1 MSFSG
6 YTELTLNYPN
16 NTELTLNYP
25 NNHSERL
32 ATSLHSKTNLKYM
45 IHPSFIQ
52 QFISSELLKVTV
64 VITITKRN
72 KEGIE

>member
-6 YTELTLNYPN
+6 Y
-16 NTELTLNYP
+16 TELTLNYP

-32 ATSLHSKTNLKYM
+32 ATSLHSKKTNLKYDM

-64 VITITKRN
+64 VIIITKRN